1 MGISDFWLQSNNG
14 KNISLGNLK
23 ELKKSD
29 LNGNTALLRLFNIF
43 DTQTADGTKGSD
55 GVLNKQEL
63 NSLFDTMAK
72 VAASKGNSSIF
83 ETEEAEDFL
92 GSTQT
97 AEGKTLK
104 ELGVKVSDMFEFLT
118 KLVKNQNTPITVDN
132 MPTNVNLTEEQAKE
146 EVLSILSNDAAEAR
160 TLLMTQDNGKVSD
173 LYNKYKEWK
182 DDDLALSNIEEAIML
197 QEEGAENL
205 YKAKEG
211 KLSKREYFLQ
221 NREHLKM
228 MMKRRLFRK
237 DENTG
242 LDFLDRNRGKMS
254 KDEFAKLMED
264 FINQEIDKIDR
275 LDSLQQLKH
284 TLLVTTDARTEQMLK
299 NFQKKAE
306 NNTIHD
312 PINERNLNE
321 IEKPLVPL
329 EFDTTEPITF
339 EEVFKYE
346 RNTEYSKEKV
356 ENYLKQ
362 KQKTDYALSAYNKY
376 QTFQAGGDDL
386 LANYK
391 KSIQLHSD
399 MDGNSVGGK
408 GLNPSEHA
416 SNIVKLFSS
425 YFANIF
431 NPDLAKEELQ
441 KLISDNKLPLSIN
454 TNEKG
459 EISLDLSQITDDAEK
474 NRVLNKLITLE
485 QAKLKGQLET
495 VLGGDIEEKMQAI
508 SQDTQTAYNSA
519 YGTEFSNELVQLMS
533 DDNKTFI
540 PYYTGN
546 TSMLGMGATVVG
558 VILCFTPAAPLG
570 VGMVTIGNTLAIGG
584 MAAESVL
591 GYTEAY
597 TRSHRDD
604 EELKE
609 LSKTLIMN
617 AGGFVIGMKA
627 GQAGMKAFNKLID
640 KKLVEVFKTEMV
652 KGNRAAALKQ
662 VFTNPEYLKNFMQAA
677 GVKLSADFLIS
688 YAGDLTMMGI
698 LDTNDDWMSLL
709 QSNLIGIM
717 AGISGDIKDVGNLGI
732 KGDRY
737 RKLRQKEAEGGVNG
751 KKLTAKEAEELAK
764 LRNDPDIKRAYPDD
778 ETTSQTVKQN
788 DNNVNTKKVTIK
800 TDNNS
805 SKAKSI
811 LENIQT
817 KEKLLNILE
826 GKINDQKLLDE
837 LKNLSDKDFSIIKK
851 TIEDIYA
858 DWLSTDQNINSIV
871 ETLDIIK
878 KHAEIKNR
886 SFSEELNLINKIL
899 SEHTTEDISL
909 LIDCVSMTRIPNSIE
924 ELDIVE
930 TLLKLKETCDN
941 PLLNIDNI
949 IGLAYDFKDIS
960 DINILVE
967 RLKAKNPDGTYK
979 YNTNDYGRYN
989 VEPQLKSKDLEAKKQ
1004 KLIDD
1009 YKDYPETHNKLK
1021 NILQNADEDMIN
1033 LVENTEIECRC
1044 KDMNNSKEKIA
1055 KLLLSKLNECA
1066 PDYLKREINY
1076 MLENI
1081 ENDEFKTLINNAI
1094 SEADNLTIGKKVIKL
1109 RNIQKLVEMYNH
1121 LQGKS
1126 TSIDSVYW
1134 KDYLNKL
1141 AEDEPELAAKLRGK
1155 EIKDTEVKETNAQEH
1170 SSTESKG
1177 ISLQGKALE
1186 KFKQFIQK
1194 IKQGYSKALVFL
1206 GLKLPDFDALLNEK
1220 MKEDNLK
1227 RMQEYY
1233 DYLRAELSESQ
1244 KVEQFVQYCKD
1255 NKDEI
1260 SDYLYSEVYLNSR
1273 VLAPEV
1279 KSKCLEISESYG
1291 VKVFLEADIDNFE
1304 ATGLLN
1310 MLDAELN
1317 QWQKCSN
1324 GQAKMPPTLDLTIT
1338 KADYIDN
1345 TSAYGKSRSAGFCE
1359 SLFDGAIS
1367 INGQRL
1373 ASRTTIRHELTHTN
1387 DLKRLL
1393 DFPEGFVVKNNG
1405 EIDAEKCKFYD
1416 EFVKIGIPEY
1426 HIAYA
1431 YNNPKEFIAVA
1442 SEGDLSKASPEFKKQ
1457 LIEFGMPEYVFD
1469 MEPPNS
1475 LDTKLSA
1482 EMDKPDGVKQ
1492 FKLASK
1498 DDNINISTRINETL
1512 SSLNEKIKAS
1522 HFYSDDYKYLLDN
1535 IIYNQKLPKE
1545 EQLKRL
1551 IAFDSILN
1559 KASTNTIN
1567 ESDLIDTI
1575 KATKEDELT
1584 NTLIKLDSII
1594 PDTYHNFQ
1602 YTLLKDSLCKN
1613 SDGKLN
1619 QDMVAIFDYLYHLT
1633 TDSDKIS
1640 SIMNFISANKFEKS
1654 DIKLEGNLLIVKDV
1668 ESQITKEKIVLTKEA
1683 TNTKIKAYDTDNN
1696 FELVDLHQRQTVIH
1710 GYKRKILFKAN
1721 SSMIDENFANNIKT
1735 HLTVMAGFNEQTI
1748 KSQRIEYFNDD
1759 GTLNY
1764 TEVWEP
1770 SHNKKGEFE
1779 IYQEFPNGKRFLIST
1794 AELTNNGEYLS
1805 IEKVLDS
1812 SEGTKTGY
1820 VSVISTH
1827 NKDGYYNSLRNCR
1840 ITDNT
1845 GNVLLKRQQKFT
1857 YQDGNHYTTLTND
1870 KRFDVTFNDKTFTV
1884 KDNNGKVYEINLEEI
1899 VEGGVIAQKYYL
1911 PILKQL
1917 PAEDLI
1923 FIKKSGIK
1931 LKHSIIAIQH
1941 AHASDNTIV
1950 MGSTFKYEDRL
1961 FVFLHELNH
1970 LKDRLLMQT
1979 GNLHEDLTLKK
1990 IYQEEL
1996 QLLKKNTSKANEYL
2010 LDYFINGDKDD
2021 SDPARPLMEVIAEAG
2036 AISNSDLVSTLG
2048 SRSQTLQQHFPK
2060 TIAYITNMI
2069 YEKQMQLIES

>member
-788 DNNVNTKKVTIK
+788 DNNVLK
-800 TDNNS
+800 
-805 SKAKSI
+805 
-811 LENIQT
+811 
-817 KEKLLNILE
+817 

-837 LKNLSDKDFSIIKK
+837 LKNLSDKENEKVGHETLKPEVKEGVNDGVGHEKTNLKGNEQKILKMQDDIKK
-851 TIEDIYA
+851 ALFNPQEFA
-858 DWLSTDQNINSIV
+858 PINP
-871 ETLDIIK
+871 ETKRREFGYFLNAEGNSLFILASRI
-878 KHAEIKNR
+878 AEIKDEKLL
-886 SFSEELNLINKIL
+886 SLILEELTTPWPNVTSMLCITELSNFKQGGYEALSSELKSRIQPYHYYSKSYDVKLQEIKAIQDPVERTKNL
-899 SEHTTEDISL
+899 TELNITVASKL
-909 LIDCVSMTRIPNSIE
+909 L
-924 ELDIVE
+924 
-930 TLLKLKETCDN
+930 ETCARTNETFFDYLYDN
-941 PLLNIDNI
+941 FFLQTMPEEYRNI
-949 IGLAYDFKDIS
+949 INEINTLTGTKVITNLDFMGYKFG
-960 DINILVE
+960 NNKPNV
-967 RLKAKNPDGTYK
+967 LK
-979 YNTNDYGRYN
+979 
-989 VEPQLKSKDLEAKKQ
+989 
-1004 KLIDD
+1004 IDS
-1009 YKDYPETHNKLK
+1009 
-1021 NILQNADEDMIN
+1021 NILQNFNNLTPELKSYVINHNHVAQDSDYLDYWLRAFNDGKFTKEDMQNIIKRDLMNICDVRSIDILAKMDDKTYDNFLKSGLLEYTKNKTNENIGHLNVKNAIEIFNTLTPDEIKIFNQRQIGYLRTDASLTLDVELSIALAKMSEADWKEIN
-1033 LVENTEIECRC
+1033 QLNMIKDNKIDFATHYDDITDAFEKDDINSAILTKVIKNYSEIKEPLKMLASKGVTSSRVMLELGILRDGIRPESVEEFNNFNWNIGIENVQKLKAKILQEPKKYVNGKYETEQEYIDIVNKFFNTNDMRLTKLASFIDKEGLDCLMRMRFNDVEEYLGILDDFNFDDMKLYKDLCNSCNVDGKPFLPLQKVEFIDLIEAYKTNGLGTEPISVMADSGKINVGKLHIDLFNRIMKNVGMSEEEIASIPKDKLVSWDMKYMHLLAKEMEGDSTPEDAMHRATKFGDRAFNDLIRAVNLGDFNRFIHDETNIYGQTNAKTKARFAELNLDIEKFEHPSKSCEIRRTFMDKNTEKINQICSQIVEDIENLRKTPVKGIIDKQFPHCI
-1044 KDMNNSKEKIA
+1044 KNGEFIIPTEIANNKA
-1055 KLLLSKLNECA
+1055 KLNEFVNNVIKQLEPVWKRAQGNLSNPERAQKAQNTLTILDHLKQRISDISKVEESKVSKSYDLTIKMIDNIPQKDMFQGNFSTCCIGMGGGNGRA
-1066 PDYLKREINY
+1066 MPHYLMNSAYNMIELVDNNTGKTIGNA
-1076 MLENI
+1076 LCFIVKGVDGNPKFIIDNI
-1081 ENDEFKTLINNAI
+1081 EINNAQKPSDENGILIRNAITEYAANVAREMSGRDDIEIYMGGDYNDVPI
-1094 SEADNLTIGKKVIKL
+1094 SDLKSSYQI
-1109 RNIQKLVEMYNH
+1109 VEFV
-1121 LQGKS
+1121 GD
-1126 TSIDSVYW
+1126 IDC
-1134 KDYLNKL
+1134 
-1141 AEDEPELAAKLRGK
+1141 EDIYMDLYKGWVDK
-1155 EIKDTEVKETNAQEH
+1155 TE
-1170 SSTESKG
+1170 
-1177 ISLQGKALE
+1177 
-1186 KFKQFIQK
+1186 FKQ
-1194 IKQGYSKALVFL
+1194 
-1206 GLKLPDFDALLNEK
+1206 
-1220 MKEDNLK
+1220 
-1227 RMQEYY
+1227 
-1233 DYLRAELSESQ
+1233 
-1244 KVEQFVQYCKD
+1244 
-1255 NKDEI
+1255 
-1260 SDYLYSEVYLNSR
+1260 
-1273 VLAPEV
+1273 
-1279 KSKCLEISESYG
+1279 
-1291 VKVFLEADIDNFE
+1291 
-1304 ATGLLN
+1304 
-1310 MLDAELN
+1310 
-1317 QWQKCSN
+1317 
-1324 GQAKMPPTLDLTIT
+1324 
-1338 KADYIDN
+1338 
-1345 TSAYGKSRSAGFCE
+1345 
-1359 SLFDGAIS
+1359 
-1367 INGQRL
+1367 
-1373 ASRTTIRHELTHTN
+1373 
-1387 DLKRLL
+1387 
-1393 DFPEGFVVKNNG
+1393 
-1405 EIDAEKCKFYD
+1405 KCK
-1416 EFVKIGIPEY
+1416 
-1426 HIAYA
+1426 
-1431 YNNPKEFIAVA
+1431 
-1442 SEGDLSKASPEFKKQ
+1442 
-1457 LIEFGMPEYVFD
+1457 
-1469 MEPPNS
+1469 
-1475 LDTKLSA
+1475 
-1482 EMDKPDGVKQ
+1482 
-1492 FKLASK
+1492 
-1498 DDNINISTRINETL
+1498 
-1512 SSLNEKIKAS
+1512 
-1522 HFYSDDYKYLLDN
+1522 
-1535 IIYNQKLPKE
+1535 
-1545 EQLKRL
+1545 
-1551 IAFDSILN
+1551 
-1559 KASTNTIN
+1559 
-1567 ESDLIDTI
+1567 
-1575 KATKEDELT
+1575 
-1584 NTLIKLDSII
+1584 
-1594 PDTYHNFQ
+1594 
-1602 YTLLKDSLCKN
+1602 
-1613 SDGKLN
+1613 
-1619 QDMVAIFDYLYHLT
+1619 LY
-1633 TDSDKIS
+1633 
-1640 SIMNFISANKFEKS
+1640 
-1654 DIKLEGNLLIVKDV
+1654 
-1668 ESQITKEKIVLTKEA
+1668 
-1683 TNTKIKAYDTDNN
+1683 
-1696 FELVDLHQRQTVIH
+1696 
-1710 GYKRKILFKAN
+1710 
-1721 SSMIDENFANNIKT
+1721 
-1735 HLTVMAGFNEQTI
+1735 
-1748 KSQRIEYFNDD
+1748 
-1759 GTLNY
+1759 
-1764 TEVWEP
+1764 
-1770 SHNKKGEFE
+1770 
-1779 IYQEFPNGKRFLIST
+1779 
-1794 AELTNNGEYLS
+1794 
-1805 IEKVLDS
+1805 
-1812 SEGTKTGY
+1812 
-1820 VSVISTH
+1820 
-1827 NKDGYYNSLRNCR
+1827 
-1840 ITDNT
+1840 
-1845 GNVLLKRQQKFT
+1845 
-1857 YQDGNHYTTLTND
+1857 
-1870 KRFDVTFNDKTFTV
+1870 
-1884 KDNNGKVYEINLEEI
+1884 
-1899 VEGGVIAQKYYL
+1899 
-1911 PILKQL
+1911 
-1917 PAEDLI
+1917 
-1923 FIKKSGIK
+1923 K
-1931 LKHSIIAIQH
+1931 LKGNPPRKVSI
-1941 AHASDNTIV
+1941 
-1950 MGSTFKYEDRL
+1950 
-1961 FVFLHELNH
+1961 
-1970 LKDRLLMQT
+1970 
-1979 GNLHEDLTLKK
+1979 
-1990 IYQEEL
+1990 
-1996 QLLKKNTSKANEYL
+1996 
-2010 LDYFINGDKDD
+2010 
-2021 SDPARPLMEVIAEAG
+2021 
-2036 AISNSDLVSTLG
+2036 
-2048 SRSQTLQQHFPK
+2048 
-2060 TIAYITNMI
+2060 
-2069 YEKQMQLIES
+2069 